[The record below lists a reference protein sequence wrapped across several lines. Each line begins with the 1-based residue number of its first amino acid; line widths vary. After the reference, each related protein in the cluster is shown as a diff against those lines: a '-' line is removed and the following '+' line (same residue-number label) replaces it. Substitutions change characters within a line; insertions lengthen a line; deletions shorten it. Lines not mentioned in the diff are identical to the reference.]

1 MFAQPLFVSYRHGDV
16 ERAEAERIEDRRSES
31 SGFWGM
37 GAVVRRRGPGVWPI
51 YGLAST
57 VGGAGAGAHP
67 GGGDAGVSGRGE
79 GGSGACPQPERGL
92 VRGWGADGDGSGGGA
107 GVAVVAGPDERGG
120 LFHRARRRAADAV
133 AAGADGTV
141 GVRRDVGGGVAVSR
155 PRMDTNTRMRNAWSS
170 QTVKRLSVMS
180 ALKGR
185 TRQL

>member
-92 VRGWGADGDGSGGGA
+92 VRGWRADGDGSGGGA
-107 GVAVVAGPDERGG
+107 GVAVVAGSDGRGG
-120 LFHRARRRAADAV
+120 VLRGSRGRAADAV
-133 AAGADGTV
+133 AEATRSPL
-141 GVRRDVGGGVAVSR
+141 GVRRDVGAGVVVSR
-155 PRMDTNTRMRNAWSS
+155 PPEETEFRRRN
-170 QTVKRLSVMS
+170 SVY
-180 ALKGR
+180 GR
-185 TRQL
+185 CVRKVIGT